1 MRTKVGFPVPFILGV
16 AALVSAGLTVIPM
29 DSSEAAVPPLINYQ
43 GKLTTA
49 SGACLNDTVQMTF
62 TIYADSLGV
71 SDEWSETQ
79 AEVVVKEGIFNV
91 LLGSVDTIPSA
102 VFDGNIKYLGIQVE
116 ADPEMTP
123 LKPMV
128 SVPYAF
134 RTGSVQSLDIINEPG
149 VAAFSGAYYLFLEAL
164 TYTVICSL
172 TINCPAEGY
181 VMAVAHGRLGT
192 IPHTQGTH
200 SYAIVGISDVPTS
213 LPGNQ
218 DLDFHVDSAAA
229 SGKYFIPF
237 GMTSMFEVPSAGAYT
252 YYYLGYEFSGAITV
266 ADMQFNLVYFPTAYG
281 TVDSVPP
288 PMSSPDRDGSLRLD
302 GLTPIRGDTRLTDI
316 EALRVTRLERELV
329 TMKAKIEAMQQQI
342 YNTSYPKNSNQR

>member
-1 MRTKVGFPVPFILGV
+1 MKSKVVLWLVIFVSLLSLSYVFADVPH
-16 AALVSAGLTVIPM
+16 M
-29 DSSEAAVPPLINYQ
+29 INYQ
-43 GKLTTA
+43 GKITTPQ
-49 SGACLNDTVQMTF
+49 GALIDTTVEMIF

-71 SDEWSETQ
+71 SDEWSEAQ
-79 AEVVVKEGIFNV
+79 AEVVVKDGIFNV

-102 VFDGNIKYLGIQVE
+102 VFDGNIKYLGIQVG

-123 LKPMV
+123 LKPIV
-128 SVPYAF
+128 SVAYAF
-134 RTGSVQSLDIINEPG
+134 RAGSVQSLDIVNEPG
-149 VAAFSGAYYLFLEAL
+149 VAAFSGAYYLFLDAL
-164 TYTVICSL
+164 AYTIICSL

-252 YYYLGYEFSGAITV
+252 YYYLGYEFSGDITV

-288 PMSSPDRDGSLRLD
+288 PVSALDGNGSVWLD
-302 GLTPIRGDTRLTDI
+302 GLTPIESDTKRTETETLDVSRLK
-316 EALRVTRLERELV
+316 RELAR
-329 TMKAKIEAMQQQI
+329 MKAKIEALQQHL
-342 YNTSYPKNSNQR
+342 NNNVNVHP

>member
-1 MRTKVGFPVPFILGV
+1 MKSKVVLWLVIFVFLLSLSYVFADVPH
-16 AALVSAGLTVIPM
+16 M
-29 DSSEAAVPPLINYQ
+29 INYQ
-43 GKLTTA
+43 GKITTPQ
-49 SGACLNDTVQMTF
+49 GALIDTTVEMIF

-79 AEVVVKEGIFNV
+79 AEVVVKEGIFNI

-102 VFDGNIKYLGIQVE
+102 VFDGNIKYLGVQVG

-123 LKPMV
+123 LKPIV
-128 SVPYAF
+128 SVAYAF
-134 RTGSVQSLDIINEPG
+134 RTGSVQSLDIVNEPG
-149 VAAFSGAYYLFLEAL
+149 VAAFSGAYYLFLDAL

-229 SGKYFIPF
+229 TGKYFIPF
-237 GMTSMFEVPSAGAYT
+237 GMTSMFKVPSAGAYT

-288 PMSSPDRDGSLRLD
+288 PVSASDGDGSVQLD
-302 GLTPIRGDTRLTDI
+302 GMTLIESDTKRTQT
-316 EALRVTRLERELV
+316 EALDVARLKRELA

-342 YNTSYPKNSNQR
+342 DNNGNERP

>member
-1 MRTKVGFPVPFILGV
+1 MRMKTDFPVSLILYV

-29 DSSEAAVPPLINYQ
+29 ANSEAAVPPLINYQ

-49 SGACLNDTVQMTF
+49 SGGCVNDTVQMTF

-79 AEVVVKEGIFNV
+79 EEVVVKEGMFNV

-102 VFDGNIKYLGIQVE
+102 VFDGEIKYLGVQVE
-116 ADPEMTP
+116 ADPEMRP

-128 SVPYAF
+128 SVAYAF
-134 RTGSVQSLDIINEPG
+134 RTGTVQSLDIVNEPG
-149 VAAFSGAYYLFLEAL
+149 VAAFSGAYYIYLNAL
-164 TYTVICSL
+164 TYTVVCSL
-172 TINCPAEGY
+172 TVNCPAEGY
-181 VMAVAHGRLGT
+181 VMAVAHGRLGAF
-192 IPHTQGTH
+192 HAQGIH
-200 SYAIVGISDVPTS
+200 SYAIVGISDVLTS

-237 GMTSMFEVPSAGAYT
+237 GMTSMFEVPSAGTYT
-252 YYYLGYEFSGAITV
+252 YYYLAYEFSGDITV

-288 PMSSPDRDGSLRLD
+288 PVSAPDGDGSVQLG
-302 GLTPIRGDTRLTDI
+302 GLTLTESI
-316 EALRVTRLERELV
+316 TEPTETEAFNVARLERDLA
-329 TMKAKIEAMQQQI
+329 TMRAKIEAMQQQI
-342 YNTSYPKNSNQR
+342 DNIGYPKNSDQR

>member
-1 MRTKVGFPVPFILGV
+1 MKSKVVLSLIVFAILFFPGYVLADVPQ
-16 AALVSAGLTVIPM
+16 M
-29 DSSEAAVPPLINYQ
+29 INYQ
-43 GKLTTA
+43 GKITSPA
-49 SGACLNDTVQMTF
+49 GALIDSAVQMTF
-62 TIYADSLGV
+62 TIYHDSTGGITLWADTLDS
-71 SDEWSETQ
+71 
-79 AEVVVKEGIFNV
+79 VVVEKGVFSV
-91 LLGSVDTIPSA
+91 LLGSGSPIPDS
-102 VFDGNIKYLGIQVE
+102 VFDGNTKYLGVQVG
-116 ADPEMTP
+116 ADPEMRP

-128 SVPYAF
+128 SVAYSF
-134 RTGSVQSLDIINEPG
+134 RTGNVQSLDIINEPG
-149 VAAFSGAYYLFLEAL
+149 VAAFSGAYYLFLDAL

-192 IPHTQGTH
+192 IPHTQGIH
-200 SYAIVGISDVPTS
+200 SHAIVGISDVPTS

-237 GMTSMFEVPSAGAYT
+237 GMTSMFKVPSAGAYT

-288 PMSSPDRDGSLRLD
+288 PVSASDGDGSVQLD
-302 GLTPIRGDTRLTDI
+302 GMTLIKSDTKRTET
-316 EALRVTRLERELV
+316 EALDVARLKRELA

-342 YNTSYPKNSNQR
+342 DNN

>member
-1 MRTKVGFPVPFILGV
+1 MKSKVVLWLVIFVFLLSLSYVFADVPQ
-16 AALVSAGLTVIPM
+16 M
-29 DSSEAAVPPLINYQ
+29 INYQ

-49 SGACLNDTVQMTF
+49 SGGCLNDTVQMTF

-102 VFDGNIKYLGIQVE
+102 VFDGNIKYLGVQVG

-134 RTGSVQSLDIINEPG
+134 RTGSVQSLDIVNEPG
-149 VAAFSGAYYLFLEAL
+149 VAAFSGPYYLFLDAL

-181 VMAVAHGRLGT
+181 VMAVAHGRLGAF
-192 IPHTQGTH
+192 HTQDTH

-229 SGKYFIPF
+229 TGKYFIPF
-237 GMTSMFEVPSAGAYT
+237 GMTSMFEAPSAGAYT
-252 YYYLGYEFSGAITV
+252 YYYLGYEFSGDITV

-281 TVDSVPP
+281 TVDPVPP
-288 PMSSPDRDGSLRLD
+288 PVSAPDDDGPVRLRWSNPDR
-302 GLTPIRGDTRLTDI
+302 
-316 EALRVTRLERELV
+316 
-329 TMKAKIEAMQQQI
+329 K
-342 YNTSYPKNSNQR
+342 

>member
-1 MRTKVGFPVPFILGV
+1 MKAVRLSLILLIFYCLTITTQAEVPK
-16 AALVSAGLTVIPM
+16 
-29 DSSEAAVPPLINYQ
+29 LINYQ

-49 SGACLNDTVQMTF
+49 EGGCLNDTVQMTF
-62 TIYADSLGV
+62 SIYSDSLGTQSV
-71 SDEWSETQ
+71 WTETQ
-79 AEVVVKEGIFNV
+79 DSVVVTEGIFNV
-91 LLGSVDTIPSA
+91 LLGNVYALHDTM
-102 VFDGNIKYLGIQVE
+102 FDEPTRYLGVQVE
-116 ADPEMTP
+116 SDPEMRP
-123 LKPMV
+123 LRPMV
-128 SVPYAF
+128 TVPYAF
-134 RTGSVQSLDIINEPG
+134 RTGSVQSLDIVNEPG
-149 VAAFSGAYYLFLEAL
+149 VAAFSGAYYLFLDAL

-192 IPHTQGTH
+192 LPHTQGTH

-288 PMSSPDRDGSLRLD
+288 PVSAPDGDGSVRLD
-302 GLTPIRGDTRLTDI
+302 GLTPMESDTKRTET
-316 EALRVTRLERELV
+316 EALNVARLERELA

-342 YNTSYPKNSNQR
+342 DNNGNERR

>member
-1 MRTKVGFPVPFILGV
+1 MKAAELFFILLILCCLII
-16 AALVSAGLTVIPM
+16 AARA
-29 DSSEAAVPPLINYQ
+29 EVPKLINYQ

-49 SGACLNDTVQMTF
+49 EGGCLNDTVQMTF
-62 TIYADSLGV
+62 SIYSDSLGTQSV
-71 SDEWSETQ
+71 WTETQ
-79 AEVVVKEGIFNV
+79 DGVIVTEGVFNV
-91 LLGSVDTIPSA
+91 LLGSVNALHDTI
-102 VFDGNIKYLGIQVE
+102 FDEPTRYLGVRVE
-116 ADPEMTP
+116 SDPEMRP
-123 LKPMV
+123 LRSMV
-128 SVPYAF
+128 TVPYAF
-134 RTGSVQSLDIINEPG
+134 RTGSVQSLDIVNEPG
-149 VAAFSGAYYLFLEAL
+149 VAAFSGAYYLFLDAL

-181 VMAVAHGRLGT
+181 VMAVAHGRLGAF
-192 IPHTQGTH
+192 HTQGTH

-252 YYYLGYEFSGAITV
+252 YYYLGYEFSGDVTV

-288 PMSSPDRDGSLRLD
+288 PVSAPDGDGSVRLD
-302 GLTPIRGDTRLTDI
+302 GLTPMGSDTKRAET
-316 EALRVTRLERELV
+316 EALNVARLERELA

-342 YNTSYPKNSNQR
+342 DNSRNERR

>member
-1 MRTKVGFPVPFILGV
+1 MKPKVVLWLVIFVFLLSLSYVFADVPQ
-16 AALVSAGLTVIPM
+16 M
-29 DSSEAAVPPLINYQ
+29 INYQ

-49 SGACLNDTVQMTF
+49 SGSCLNDTVQMTF

-91 LLGSVDTIPSA
+91 LLGSADTIPSA
-102 VFDGNIKYLGIQVE
+102 VFDGDIKYLGVQVE

-134 RTGSVQSLDIINEPG
+134 RTGSVQSLDIVNEPG
-149 VAAFSGAYYLFLEAL
+149 VAAFSGAYYLFLDAL

-172 TINCPAEGY
+172 TIDCPAEGY
-181 VMAVAHGRLGT
+181 VMAVAHGRLGA
-192 IPHTQGTH
+192 IHTQGTH

-252 YYYLGYEFSGAITV
+252 YYYLGYEFSADITV

-281 TVDSVPP
+281 TVDPVPP
-288 PMSSPDRDGSLRLD
+288 PASAPDGDGSVRLD
-302 GLTPIRGDTRLTDI
+302 GLTRIESDTKRTET
-316 EALRVTRLERELV
+316 EALNVARLERELA
-329 TMKAKIEAMQQQI
+329 TMKARIEAMQRQI
-342 YNTSYPKNSNQR
+342 DDNGDERR

>member
-1 MRTKVGFPVPFILGV
+1 MKSKVVLWLVIFVFLLSLSYVFADVPQ
-16 AALVSAGLTVIPM
+16 M
-29 DSSEAAVPPLINYQ
+29 INYQ

-49 SGACLNDTVQMTF
+49 SGGCLNDTVQMTF

-102 VFDGNIKYLGIQVE
+102 VFNGNIKYLGVQVE
-116 ADPEMTP
+116 ADPEMRP

-128 SVPYAF
+128 SVAYAF
-134 RTGSVQSLDIINEPG
+134 RTGSVQSLDIVNEPG
-149 VAAFSGAYYLFLEAL
+149 VAAFSGAYYLFLDAL

-172 TINCPAEGY
+172 AINCPAEGY
-181 VMAVAHGRLGT
+181 VMAVAHGRLGAF
-192 IPHTQGTH
+192 HTQGTH
-200 SYAIVGISDVPTS
+200 SYAIVGISDIPTS

-288 PMSSPDRDGSLRLD
+288 PVRAPDGDGSFRLD
-302 GLTPIRGDTRLTDI
+302 GLTRIESDTKRTET
-316 EALRVTRLERELV
+316 EALKVARLERELA

-342 YNTSYPKNSNQR
+342 DKNGNERR